1 MSPARIAAVLL
12 AACSLAGAEP
22 EAGEIRNPY
31 FKKTEWRVWR
41 LDPAPIEKAKA
52 GVPPAEDGS
61 TIQPPEMAKRLWPA
75 EAVPPGKLFLLG
87 PKASDKFAGTWDD
100 VYGSWSHTHGWVR
113 DIWKSPAGSEA
124 KGIKDAIIAFVDN
137 DPVENHLKLGI
148 NFYHQSTTGM
158 AHTVTNYVLPQKTEP
173 YEKIYFSSGLITSPC
188 HLSLVEE
195 SAAQTEVATDLYL
208 AYMPTFFN
216 SVGSS
221 DSETMAI
228 TKLVIAGAH
237 LSPAMKLKLKRTGL
251 YASAMLWLWKS
262 ALPVDAPFDSEMR
275 HRVAYA
281 AVGDRFV
288 FPGGYGA
295 AGIARGDMCLD
306 FHEYDDNEHMK
317 RRIELAKGM
326 TVAPPEAVV
335 KLVEQKG
342 GKTVYALKKTVCVLQ
357 EPGQEVELRV
367 STEESY
373 DLDDKPLALRWKLIY
388 GNRRATVEREG
399 DTAVWKIRVPW
410 EEALPEGRTTIL
422 LVANNGVYDGNP
434 AAINVYRKK
443 GDLPPSGGGYED
455 YKYDTKFTNRRPIV
469 VGLQDEV
476 VKPGQAVAI
485 PIRAIDP
492 EGFPVRF
499 WKRAGEP
506 GAFDGNVFTWKVPKN
521 AAAGDYIVT
530 VIGSDGTSGNNYEAR
545 QIRLRV
551 GPKVFANIEADR
563 LEGKAPLA
571 VKFTSKGS
579 YGGTK
584 LEWAFAPRAPGKPV
598 MPKAEFTTPVAA
610 KTFDKPGIYEAWLK
624 VIGQGKDAEAVTHL
638 TIRVTAA
645 DPPAARPASL
655 AVEGNGVVIADGDT
669 TPATYDHTDFGAVK
683 LKANVER
690 EFLVLNEGDA
700 KLTLGRGAVTVTGA
714 DAAEFTIVAQ
724 PRETLD
730 GTASS
735 RFAIRFA
742 PKTAGERQ
750 ATVEVKAGLKVVRFA
765 VRAACAE
772 QER

>member
-1 MSPARIAAVLL
+1 MNPSRVAAILL
-12 AACSLAGAEP
+12 AACALAAAEP
-22 EAGEIRNPY
+22 EGEEIRNPY

-41 LDPAPIEKAKA
+41 LDEKPIEKAKA
-52 GVPPAEDGS
+52 GIPPAEDGS
-61 TIQPPEMAKRLWPA
+61 TIQPPDPAKRLWPT
-75 EAVPPGKLFLLG
+75 EPVPPGKLFLLG
-87 PKASDKFAGTWDD
+87 PKPSEKYAGTWDD
-100 VYGSWSHTHGWVR
+100 VYGSWSHVHGWVR
-113 DIWKSPAGSEA
+113 DVWKSPSGTEA
-124 KGIKDAIIAFVDN
+124 KGIKDAILAFVDN
-137 DPVENHLKLGI
+137 DPVQNHLKLGI

-158 AHTVTNYVLPQKTEP
+158 AHTITNYVLAQQKTEP
-173 YEKIYFSSGLITSPC
+173 YEKIYFSSGLITAPC

-208 AYMPTFFN
+208 AYMPTLFN

-262 ALPVDAPFDSEMR
+262 ALPLDAPYDSEMR

-281 AVGDRFV
+281 AVGDRFA

-306 FHEYDDNEHMK
+306 FHQYDDNEHMK
-317 RRIELAKGM
+317 RMIELAKGM

-335 KLVEQKG
+335 NLVEQKG
-342 GKTVYALKKTVCVLQ
+342 GKTLYALKKTVCVLQ
-357 EPGQEVELRV
+357 EPGQDVELRI

-373 DLDDKPLALRWKLIY
+373 DLDNKPLALRWKLLY
-388 GNRRATVEREG
+388 GNKRVTVEREG
-399 DTAVWKIRVPW
+399 ETAVWKIRVPW
-410 EEALPEGRTTIL
+410 DEALPEGRTTLI

-434 AAINVYRKK
+434 AAVNVYRKR
-443 GDLPPSGGGYED
+443 GDLPPSGGGYDD

-469 VGLQDEV
+469 VGLQDEL

-492 EGFPVRF
+492 EGFPVRYF
-499 WKRAGEP
+499 KRAGEP
-506 GAFDGNVFTWKVPKN
+506 GSFDGNVFTWKVPKN
-521 AAAGDYIVT
+521 IAAGDHVVT

-551 GPKVFANIEADR
+551 GPRVHANIEADKV
-563 LEGKAPLA
+563 EGKAPLM
-571 VKFTSKGS
+571 VKFTSQGS

-584 LEWAFAPRAPGKPV
+584 LEWAFALRAPGQPV
-598 MPKAEFTTPVAA
+598 MPKAEGTTPVIA
-610 KTFDKPGIYEAWLK
+610 KKFDAPGIYEAWLK
-624 VIGQGKDAEAVTHL
+624 VTGQGKDAEAVTHM

-645 DPPAARPASL
+645 DPPAARPAAL
-655 AVEGNGVVIADGDT
+655 GVEGNGVAIADADES
-669 TPATYDHTDFGAVK
+669 PSSFDHTDFGAVK
-683 LKANVER
+683 LKAAVER
-690 EFLVLNEGDA
+690 EFLVLNLGDA
-700 KLTLGRGAVTVTGA
+700 KLTLGKGSVTVTGP
-714 DAAEFTIVAQ
+714 DAAEFTIAAQ
-724 PRETLD
+724 PRDSLD

-742 PKTAGERQ
+742 PKAAGERK
-750 ATVEVKAGLKVVRFA
+750 ATVEVKAGLKLVKFA
-765 VRAACAE
+765 IRAVATE
-772 QER
+772 